1 MALGGI
7 RSRLKRLLLS
17 GSGNEN
23 APLDDRGSE
32 AMNDDS
38 AQKGEASEEYWTR
51 HNVTLHHRFSSP
63 EESLNYVEWRN
74 LQHPYYIDFMPVRGV
89 DGKTVLDYGC
99 GPGHDLV
106 GFATESKPSRLI
118 GMDVSVT
125 SLAESEE
132 RMRLHNAKV
141 ELIRIPETGEKLPL
155 ETASID
161 VIHSSGVLHHTPDPE
176 RILREFRRIVASNGY
191 AQIMVYNRDSLWMH
205 LYVAYHRM
213 LVEGLYRGQSLEKAF
228 TASTDGPDCP
238 ISECYTPRQFM
249 DMAVRAGFK
258 ATFSGCATSAWEMK
272 FVPQM
277 WDALM
282 HKDLPSE
289 SRKFLYELTF
299 NERGIPLYRGAVAG
313 VDACFKL
320 EPA

>member
-1 MALGGI
+1 MAFGGI
-7 RSRLKRLLLS
+7 QSRLKRFLQSAPATENVLV
-17 GSGNEN
+17 GRGN
-23 APLDDRGSE
+23 SE
-32 AMNDDS
+32 AGNDDVV
-38 AQKGEASEEYWTR
+38 QNKEASEEYWTR
-51 HNVTLHHRFSSP
+51 HNVTLHHQFASAT
-63 EESLNYVEWRN
+63 ESLNYVEWRN
-74 LQHPYYIDFMPVRGV
+74 LQHPYYLDLMPVKGV
-89 DGKTVLDYGC
+89 DGKSVLDYGC

-118 GMDVSVT
+118 GMDVSIT
-125 SLAESEE
+125 SLAESEH
-132 RMRLHNAKV
+132 RMRLHKAKV
-141 ELIRIPETGEKLPL
+141 DLIRIPEAEEKLPL
-155 ETASID
+155 GVASID
-161 VIHSSGVLHHTPDPE
+161 VIHSSGVLHHTPNPSQ
-176 RILREFRRIVASNGY
+176 ILREFRRIIAPNGH

-213 LVEGLYRGQSLEKAF
+213 LVEGRYRGQSLEQAF

-238 ISECYTPRQFM
+238 ISECYTPSQF
-249 DMAVRAGFK
+249 VRMCEEAGFK
-258 ATFSGCATSAWEMK
+258 TTFTGCAISAWEMK

-282 HKDLPSE
+282 HKELPSE

-299 NERGIPLYRGAVAG
+299 NDRGIPLYRGAVAG